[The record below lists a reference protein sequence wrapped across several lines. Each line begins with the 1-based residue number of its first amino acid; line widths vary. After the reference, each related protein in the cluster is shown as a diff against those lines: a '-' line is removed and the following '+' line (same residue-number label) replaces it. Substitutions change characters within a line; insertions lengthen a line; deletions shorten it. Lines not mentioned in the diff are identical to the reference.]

1 MELPKTPTRDSLA
14 AAIAHVEAYVRE
26 HLPEGFTLTAEF
38 RSNGVELKVQD
49 DEFLCDE
56 LEAEEPGGVM
66 ELCQAANDEIAKEF
80 PDDED
85 DEDSGISPDW
95 DDTEDD

>member
-1 MELPKTPTRDSLA
+1 
-14 AAIAHVEAYVRE
+14 
-26 HLPEGFTLTAEF
+26 
-38 RSNGVELKVQD
+38 
-49 DEFLCDE
+49 
-56 LEAEEPGGVM
+56 M